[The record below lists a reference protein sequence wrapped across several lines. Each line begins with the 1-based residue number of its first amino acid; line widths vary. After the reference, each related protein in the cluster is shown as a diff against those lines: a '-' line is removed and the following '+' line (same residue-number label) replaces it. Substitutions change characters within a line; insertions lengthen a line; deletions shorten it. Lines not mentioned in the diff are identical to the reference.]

1 VSIHLVGGGPF
12 AASDAA
18 ASFLAEATARSAAVG
33 RTVPRIALLSVAGV
47 VGDGGAGD
55 GAASGDGSGATI
67 SPASTA
73 DIAEVLCGAR
83 AAEVLVTE
91 IAPGDVFSTT
101 VLSDVDALVV
111 GGGVTPHYLDA
122 VAPLVDQIRLL
133 VSDGLPYLGYSAGA
147 MIASDRALVG
157 GWRIGGVE
165 ICPEEAS
172 EGLDEVEF
180 REGLGLV
187 DLTIDVHAVQA
198 GTLARLIASAEAEFV
213 TAGLAIDEDT
223 TLVVGKGALEVRG
236 AGSVWRVVAGEES
249 VAVATMGA

>member
-1 VSIHLVGGGPF
+1 MSIHLVGGGPF

-33 RTVPRIALLSVAGV
+33 RTVPRIGLLSVASS
-47 VGDGGAGD
+47 VG
-55 GAASGDGSGATI
+55 ASPS
-67 SPASTA
+67 STA
-73 DIAEVLCGAR
+73 DIAEVLGGAR
-83 AAEVLVTE
+83 QAEVLVSE
-91 IAPGDVFSTT
+91 IAPGELFSTT

-147 MIASDRALVG
+147 MIAADRALVG

-165 ICPEEAS
+165 ICPEEAA
-172 EGLDEVEF
+172 EGLDEVEL

-223 TLVVGKGALEVRG
+223 TLVVGEGALEVRG
-236 AGSVWRVVAGEES
+236 TGSVWRVVAGDES
-249 VAVATMGA
+249 VSVATMGA

>member
-1 VSIHLVGGGPF
+1 MSIHLVGGGPF

-18 ASFLAEATARSAAVG
+18 APFLAEATARSAAVG
-33 RTVPRIALLSVAGV
+33 RTVPRIGLLSVAQP
-47 VGDGGAGD
+47 
-55 GAASGDGSGATI
+55 SGA
-67 SPASTA
+67 SPSSTA
-73 DIAEVLCGAR
+73 DIAEVLGGAR
-83 AAEVLVTE
+83 QAEVLVTE
-91 IAPGDVFSTT
+91 VAPGQVFSTT

-111 GGGVTPHYLDA
+111 GGGLTPAYLDA

-165 ICPEEAS
+165 ICPQEAS
-172 EGLDEVEF
+172 EGLDEVEL

-187 DLTIDVHAVQA
+187 DLTVDVHAVQA
-198 GTLARLIASAEAEFV
+198 GTLTRLVAAAEAEFV

-223 TLVVGKGALEVRG
+223 TLVVGEGALEVRG
-236 AGSVWRVVAGEES
+236 TGSVWRVVAGEDS

>member
-1 VSIHLVGGGPF
+1 MSIHLVGGGPF

-18 ASFLAEATARSAAVG
+18 APFLAEATARSAAVG
-33 RTVPRIALLSVAGV
+33 RTVPRIGLLSVAG
-47 VGDGGAGD
+47 AS
-55 GAASGDGSGATI
+55 AASL
-67 SPASTA
+67 SPSTA
-73 DIAEVLCGAR
+73 DIAEVLGGAR
-83 AAEVLVTE
+83 QAEVLVTE
-91 IAPGDVFSTT
+91 IAPGEVFSTT
-101 VLSDVDALVV
+101 VLSDVDALVI

-147 MIASDRALVG
+147 MIASDRALIG

-165 ICPEEAS
+165 ICPEDAS
-172 EGLDEVEF
+172 EGLDEVEL

-213 TAGLAIDEDT
+213 TAGIAIDEDT
-223 TLVVGKGALEVRG
+223 TLVVGEGALEVRG
-236 AGSVWRVVAGEES
+236 TGSVWRVVAGEES

>member
-1 VSIHLVGGGPF
+1 MSIHLVGGGPF

-18 ASFLAEATARSAAVG
+18 APFLAEATARSAAVG
-33 RTVPRIALLSVAGV
+33 RAVPRIGLLSVASS
-47 VGDGGAGD
+47 VG
-55 GAASGDGSGATI
+55 ASPS
-67 SPASTA
+67 STA
-73 DIAEVLCGAR
+73 DIAEVLGGAR
-83 AAEVLVTE
+83 QAEVLVSE
-91 IAPGDVFSTT
+91 IAPGEVFSTT

-133 VSDGLPYLGYSAGA
+133 VADGLPYLGYSAGA
-147 MIASDRALVG
+147 MIAADRALVG

-165 ICPEEAS
+165 ICPEEAA
-172 EGLDEVEF
+172 EGLDEVEL

-223 TLVVGKGALEVRG
+223 TLVVGEGALEVRG
-236 AGSVWRVVAGEES
+236 TGSVWRVVAGDES
-249 VAVATMGA
+249 VSVATMGA